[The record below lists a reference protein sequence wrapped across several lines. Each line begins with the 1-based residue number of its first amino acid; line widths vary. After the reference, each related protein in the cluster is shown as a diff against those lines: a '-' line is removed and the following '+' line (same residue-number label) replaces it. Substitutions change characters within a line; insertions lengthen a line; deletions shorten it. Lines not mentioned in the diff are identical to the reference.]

1 MDDFLVGVL
10 SNIGIVSFVALSAYV
25 LLLCGEVSFGQQ
37 AFFAIGAYAAGLG
50 AAMLGWPLARAPGL
64 CLGALAGGAA
74 AVVVGGATLR
84 LSGFYFAMA
93 TLAFA
98 EMVRIGFELFAWQV
112 EVGGRPVGPKGT
124 EGFGD
129 VRYLFEN
136 GITPGQYLAAIYL
149 LLALVLALLFAVERT
164 RFGRALRQ
172 AGADPVLAELQ
183 GVSVV
188 RVRLLA
194 AVAAGAL
201 AGLGGGLYAHLLTY
215 VEPGNFSIMLGV
227 HSLAYGLIG
236 GLGTALG
243 PVIGVLID
251 IGVLESSRLFA
262 GYRMIVFG
270 GLVAL
275 LLIAR
280 PRGLLD
286 ERAVHWLALRT
297 KGITDALAARRL
309 GRALRRR

>member
-1 MDDFLVGVL
+1 MDDFLIGVL

-25 LLLCGEVSFGQQ
+25 LLLAGEVSFGQQ
-37 AFFAIGAYAAGLG
+37 AFFAMGAYAAGI
-50 AAMLGWPLARAPGL
+50 ATAMLGWPLAPAL
-64 CLGALAGGAA
+64 ALGALAGCVAAA
-74 AVVVGGATLR
+74 AVGAATLR
-84 LSGFYFAMA
+84 LTGFYFAMA

-98 EMVRIGFELFAWQV
+98 EMTRIAFELFSWQA
-112 EVGGRPVGPKGT
+112 EAGGRLVGPNGT

-129 VRYLFEN
+129 IRYLFEN
-136 GITPGQYLAAIYL
+136 GITPLQYMTGIYML
-149 LLALVLALLFAVERT
+149 LVLALTAFVGLERT

-172 AGADPVLAELQ
+172 AGADPLLAELQ

-188 RVRLLA
+188 RVRLA
-194 AVAAGAL
+194 AAGAAGAL

-215 VEPGNFSIMLGV
+215 VEPGNFNIMLGV

-270 GLVAL
+270 GLVAV
-275 LLIAR
+275 LLIVR

-286 ERAVHWLALRT
+286 ERAVHWMSLRL
-297 KGITDALAARRL
+297 KEVLDAVAARRHE
-309 GRALRRR
+309 RPLRRR

>member
-1 MDDFLVGVL
+1 MDDFLIGLL

-25 LLLCGEVSFGQQ
+25 LLLAGEVSFGQQ
-37 AFFAIGAYAAGLG
+37 AFFAMGAYAAGM
-50 AAMLGWPLARAPGL
+50 ATAMLEWPLAPAVA
-64 CLGALAGGAA
+64 LGALVGCVAA
-74 AVVVGGATLR
+74 ALVGGATLR

-98 EMVRIGFELFAWQV
+98 EMTRIAFELFTWQM
-112 EVGGRPVGPKGT
+112 EVGGTLVGPKGT
-124 EGFGD
+124 DGFGD
-129 VRYLFEN
+129 IRYLFEN
-136 GITPGQYLAAIYL
+136 GITPLQYMTAIYL
-149 LLALVLALLFAVERT
+149 LLALALAAFMVLERT

-172 AGADPVLAELQ
+172 AGADPLLAELQ

-188 RVRLLA
+188 RVRLIA
-194 AVAAGAL
+194 AAAAGAL

-215 VEPGNFSIMLGV
+215 VEPSNFNIMLGV

-270 GLVAL
+270 GLVAV
-275 LLIAR
+275 LLIVR

-286 ERAVHWLALRT
+286 ERAVHWILLRV
-297 KGITDALAARRL
+297 KEVRDAVAARRL
-309 GRALRRR
+309 ERPLRRR

>member
-25 LLLCGEVSFGQQ
+25 LLLSGEVSFGQQ
-37 AFFAIGAYAAGLG
+37 AFFAVGAYAAGM
-50 AAMLGWPLARAPGL
+50 ATAMLQWPLAPALG
-64 CLGALAGGAA
+64 LGALVGASA
-74 AVVVGGATLR
+74 AVAVGGATLR
-84 LSGFYFAMA
+84 LTGFYFAMA

-98 EMVRIGFELFAWQV
+98 EIVRIAFELFAWQV
-112 EVGGRPVGPKGT
+112 EVGGRPIGPKGT

-129 VRYLFEN
+129 IRYLFEN
-136 GITPGQYLAAIYL
+136 GITPLQYLAGIYL
-149 LLALVLALLFAVERT
+149 LLALVLGAFFALERT

-183 GVSVV
+183 GISVV

-194 AVAAGAL
+194 AAAAGAL
-201 AGLGGGLYAHLLTY
+201 AALGGGLYAHLLTY
-215 VEPGNFSIMLGV
+215 IEPGNFSIMLGV

-275 LLIAR
+275 LLIVR

-286 ERAVHWLALRT
+286 ERAVHWVAMRA
-297 KGITDALAARRL
+297 KGVVDAFAARRL
-309 GRALRRR
+309 ERSLRRR

>member
-10 SNIGIVSFVALSAYV
+10 ANIGIISFVALSAYV
-25 LLLCGEVSFGQQ
+25 LLLAGEVSFGQQ
-37 AFFAIGAYAAGLG
+37 AFFAIGAYAAGM
-50 AAMLGWPLARAPGL
+50 ATAMLGWPLAPAL
-64 CLGALAGGAA
+64 CLGALVGGVA
-74 AVVVGGATLR
+74 AVAVGSATLR
-84 LSGFYFAMA
+84 LTGFYFAMA

-98 EMVRIGFELFAWQV
+98 EMVRIGCELFTWQV
-112 EVGGRPVGPKGT
+112 DIGGRLVGPNGT

-129 VRYLFEN
+129 IRYLFEN
-136 GITPGQYLAAIYL
+136 GITPLKYLAGIYL
-149 LLALVLALLFAVERT
+149 LLGLVLAAFFALERT

-172 AGADPVLAELQ
+172 AGADPLLAELQ

-194 AVAAGAL
+194 AAAAGAL
-201 AGLGGGLYAHLLTY
+201 AALGGGLYAHLLTY

-251 IGVLESSRLFA
+251 IGLLESSRLFA

-275 LLIAR
+275 LLIVR

-286 ERAVHWLALRT
+286 ERVVHRIALRF
-297 KGITDALAARRL
+297 KGVVDAVAARRL
-309 GRALRRR
+309 ERSLRRR

>member
-10 SNIGIVSFVALSAYV
+10 SNIGVISFVALSAYV
-25 LLLCGEVSFGQQ
+25 LLLAGEISFGQQ
-37 AFFAIGAYAAGLG
+37 AFFAIGAYAAGI
-50 AAMLGWPLARAPGL
+50 ATAMLGLPLAPAL
-64 CLGALAGGAA
+64 CLGAVAGAAAA
-74 AVVVGGATLR
+74 AVVAGATLR
-84 LSGFYFAMA
+84 LTGFYFAMA

-98 EMVRIGFELFAWQV
+98 EMVRIACELFTWQV
-112 EVGGRPVGPKGT
+112 DVGGRLVGPNGT
-124 EGFGD
+124 DGFGD
-129 VRYLFEN
+129 IRYLFEN
-136 GITPGQYLAAIYL
+136 GITPLQYLAAIYL
-149 LLALVLALLFAVERT
+149 LLGLALAAFFALERT

-188 RVRLLA
+188 RARLLA
-194 AVAAGAL
+194 AAAAGAL
-201 AGLGGGLYAHLLTY
+201 AALGGGLYAHLLTY

-275 LLIAR
+275 LLIVR

-286 ERAVHWLALRT
+286 ERAVHWIASRI
-297 KGITDALAARRL
+297 KGVVDALAARRL
-309 GRALRRR
+309 ERSFRRR